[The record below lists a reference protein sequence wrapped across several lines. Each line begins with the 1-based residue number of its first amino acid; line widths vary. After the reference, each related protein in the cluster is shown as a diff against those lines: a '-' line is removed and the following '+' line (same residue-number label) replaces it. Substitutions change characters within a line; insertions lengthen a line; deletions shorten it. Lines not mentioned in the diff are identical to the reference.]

1 MTGRLKLQPIQRKNR
16 SRLQPND
23 KDPDKTET
31 SIVPFS
37 YRQLAHAPKLIAMLR
52 LRALVCLTLPFLL
65 APFLLAP
72 FLLAQTGEDS
82 IAPIVSS
89 LRDQQF
95 DKALVLLHAALIHSP
110 RNAQLWT
117 MQGVAYDGAG
127 NKKEALYSFR
137 QALKLSPDDIP
148 ALQGAAQI
156 EFDADDIAGIPFL
169 EHLLRLRPSDVT
181 SHGMLAVLQYQQGD
195 CASAAV
201 HFEKAAALFES
212 KIPALHAYGSCLVKL
227 KRFEKAADVFSQT
240 LTLNSNDRRERQVLA
255 SVQLMAHQPEQAIAT
270 LSPLLGAADSPTLE
284 LASAAY
290 EDAHDTEKAVDA
302 LRQAILLDP
311 HNVSLYVDLAAL
323 SSTHQSFQ
331 VGINV
336 VNDGIA
342 LQPKAAPL
350 YFARGVLYV
359 QLAEYDK
366 AQADFKKAYD
376 LDPSQSLSIA
386 AQGLAAVQQNDLG
399 HALSGVQ
406 AKLTRKPDDPVLL
419 YLQADILLQQGAEP
433 RSPEFQTAMRSAKK
447 AVELR
452 PTLGPA
458 RDILAKLYLKTNQ
471 YTDAAIQCRKAL
483 EIDPKDQSAV
493 YHLIQALRKTDNKS
507 EIPELLKRLALLRQ
521 QATND
526 EREEYRY
533 KLVEDEAQSK

>member
-1 MTGRLKLQPIQRKNR
+1 MSLH
-16 SRLQPND
+16 
-23 KDPDKTET
+23 
-31 SIVPFS
+31 F
-37 YRQLAHAPKLIAMLR
+37 LALIPMLR
-52 LRALVCLTLPFLL
+52 LRAFVCLTLSFCLL
-65 APFLLAP
+65 PC
-72 FLLAQTGEDS
+72 LLAQTGEDR
-82 IAPIVSS
+82 IAPIVSA

-95 DKALVLLHAALIHSP
+95 DQALALLHTTLIQSP
-110 RNAQLWT
+110 GNAQLWT
-117 MQGVAYDGAG
+117 MQGVAYNGAG
-127 NKKEALYSFR
+127 NKKEALHSFR
-137 QALKLSPDDIP
+137 QALKLSPDDVP

-156 EFDADDIAGIPFL
+156 EFDAGEIDGIPFL
-169 EHLLRLRPSDVT
+169 EHLLRIRPSDVT
-181 SHGMLAVLQYQQGD
+181 SHGMLGVLQYQQGD
-195 CASAAV
+195 CASAVV

-227 KRFEKAADVFSQT
+227 KQLQKAADIFSRT
-240 LTLNSNDRRERQVLA
+240 LALDPSDRRERQVLA
-255 SVQLMAHQPEQAIAT
+255 SVQLMAHQSEQAIAT
-270 LSPLLGAADSPTLE
+270 LSPLLGANADPPTLE

-290 EDAHDTEKAVDA
+290 EDAHATEKAVDA
-302 LRQAILLDP
+302 LRQAILFDP
-311 HNVSLYVDLAAL
+311 HNVNFYVDFATL

-336 VNDGIA
+336 VNDGVA
-342 LQPKAAPL
+342 LEPKAAPL

-366 AQADFKKAYD
+366 AQADFEKAYD

-386 AQGLAAVQQNDLG
+386 AQGLAEVQKNDLD

-406 AKLTRKPDDPVLL
+406 EKLARKPGDPVLL

-433 RSPEFQTAMRSAKK
+433 GSAEFQTAMRSAKK

-458 RDILAKLYLKTNQ
+458 RGILAKLYLRAGQ
-471 YTDAAIQCRKAL
+471 FPEAAVQCRKAL
-483 EIDPKDQSAV
+483 DMDPKDQSAI
-493 YHLIQALRKTDNKS
+493 YHLIQALRKTDNKT

-526 EREEYRY
+526 EREQYRY